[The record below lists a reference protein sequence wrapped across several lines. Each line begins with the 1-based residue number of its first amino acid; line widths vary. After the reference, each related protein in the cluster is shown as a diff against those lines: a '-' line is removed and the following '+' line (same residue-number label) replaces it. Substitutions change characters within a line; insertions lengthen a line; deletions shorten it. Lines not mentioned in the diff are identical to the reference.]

1 MFEPGTAEAE
11 AYTASR
17 GEGKARLK
25 DPFRGRPRLF
35 G

>member
-1 MFEPGTAEAE
+1 MHEPGTAEAE
-11 AYTASR
+11 AYTAKQ

-25 DPFRGRPRLF
+25 DPSCGAPRLF